1 MKLFIKILQKHFFN
15 DVFQENSNPK
25 TIWIQELTPESALD
39 PGTDSWKPC
48 RSRSWL
54 LKTHVNLIQVEATC
68 IRKNTKQYP
77 KWKYCMAFSWLPMML
92 KIERVKSWTS
102 TGFTGQEKN
111 EKNEKVKLAWS
122 QGFGRVRESGFKLDV
137 ICSSRRQFWKVM

>member
-1 MKLFIKILQKHFFN
+1 MFSRFYYDFVFVFFHVLMLFFCFLG
-15 DVFQENSNPK
+15 VF
-25 TIWIQELTPESALD
+25 
-39 PGTDSWKPC
+39 DSIF
-48 RSRSWL
+48 
-54 LKTHVNLIQVEATC
+54 VNLIQVEATC

-102 TGFTGQEKN
+102 TGFKGQEKN